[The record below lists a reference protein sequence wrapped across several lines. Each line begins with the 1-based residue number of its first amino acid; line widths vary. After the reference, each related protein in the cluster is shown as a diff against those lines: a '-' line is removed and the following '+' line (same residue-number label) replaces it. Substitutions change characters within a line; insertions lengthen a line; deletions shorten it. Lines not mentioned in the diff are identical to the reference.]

1 MARCLRAYVYAPG
14 PVAVAWVSYKLLE
27 ITGLA
32 SQDST
37 FVGALGED
45 FMGELR
51 GAMAAC
57 DDNVASPSRRVHAAG
72 SPAARGGSRRSSR
85 PRLLSVFQLSVFQ
98 LSVLQPTTIGCCS
111 SAAFGVSIARTCAT
125 TPRRHGRARAVRHG
139 CRGGGLLVAS
149 IGGGHELV
157 P

>member
-1 MARCLRAYVYAPG
+1 MRAYVYAPG

-98 LSVLQPTTIGCCS
+98 LSVLQPTTNWLLLVRGLRRQHRANLRDDAE
-111 SAAFGVSIARTCAT
+111 AAWA
-125 TPRRHGRARAVRHG
+125 RARAVRHG